1 MRSNEFAEILSHGI
15 AAFWYNAP
23 APMNALVLAVTWAIT
38 GGFLALARGLI
49 YFVRDLTRG
58 SFRSF
63 DDSFLPEDGLS
74 ASRLNSGPSSDG
86 SSVTQSALIRLMSSF
101 SRKILPRSP

>member
-38 GGFLALARGLI
+38 GGFLALARGLV
-49 YFVRDLTRG
+49 YFVRDLARG

-63 DDSFLPEDGLS
+63 DDSFLPEDGVVGFAFELR
-74 ASRLNSGPSSDG
+74 AE
-86 SSVTQSALIRLMSSF
+86 Q
-101 SRKILPRSP
+101 